1 MTVLTTI
8 GSVLSTLLAT
18 PLAPI
23 LTRFFPKP
31 VELTRA
37 ALEGSSSPS
46 LSSSSAT
53 ATFPTSTMTE
63 VKDTLNRTDSSNAR
77 GTSAWVRLSVLRL
90 IGIVPWSGLNIAC
103 GLTGVALRDCALG
116 AFIGTL
122 PWTAVTCQIGDILQT
137 FGRVSSTMATG
148 VDTQPATIQSVLTQP
163 SILLELVFLSV
174 LSLAPILGRDR
185 LRKLVTPIENSASDK
200 ESNAGVSEKVVSA
213 NSKRGDDERGSLGI
227 CERRGRP
234 DGRQRWTWK
243 RVSASV
249 TRWSALNSPIRTSF
263 SHEVHNGR

>member
-1 MTVLTTI
+1 MTLLTTI
-8 GSVLSTLLAT
+8 GSVLSTLLST

-23 LTRFFPKP
+23 LTRFFPRP

-46 LSSSSAT
+46 LFST
-53 ATFPTSTMTE
+53 PTESKETIN
-63 VKDTLNRTDSSNAR
+63 KSDAH

-90 IGIVPWSGLNIAC
+90 IGIVPWSGLNVAC

-137 FGRVSSTMATG
+137 FGRVSSTAA
-148 VDTQPATIQSVLTQP
+148 VDAVGANITQPATISSVLTQP
-163 SILLELVFLSV
+163 SVLLELVFLSV

-185 LRKLVTPIENSASDK
+185 LRKLITPLEDASSSDK
-200 ESNAGVSEKVVSA
+200 ESNLNSAGGISEKA
-213 NSKRGDDERGSLGI
+213 LGGHPRCTDENEEIIPCG
-227 CERRGRP
+227 RRGRQ
-234 DGRQRWTWK
+234 DQRQRWTWK

-249 TRWSALNSPIRTSF
+249 TRWSALRSPAPTQTSF
-263 SHEVHNGR
+263 KELRDSR